1 MVLPQW
7 RLETSEGGEG
17 PSNGSTGGSTL
28 QAEGGRRTV
37 RHKEHRRLAGREQGT
52 PRDTGV
58 VAKSVALDEMTSGEH
73 MTAKLMTHGTLKNV
87 YLKGGQERRRLGR
100 NISRQEKNRREWSP
114 RGQQVGELLAWAVG
128 SEGEYLQH
136 SEKRWLLLYG
146 QL

>member
-17 PSNGSTGGSTL
+17 PSHGSIGGNTL
-28 QAEGGRRTV
+28 QAEGAGRTV

-52 PRDTGV
+52 PGDTGV
-58 VAKSVALDEMTSGEH
+58 VAKSVALDEPTNGEH
-73 MTAKLMTHGTLKNV
+73 MTGKLMKHRTLENV

-100 NISRQEKNRREWSP
+100 NISRQEKNRRERSP
-114 RGQQVGELLAWAVG
+114 RGQQVSELLAWAVG

-136 SEKRWLLLYG
+136 SEKGWLLLYG
-146 QL
+146 RL